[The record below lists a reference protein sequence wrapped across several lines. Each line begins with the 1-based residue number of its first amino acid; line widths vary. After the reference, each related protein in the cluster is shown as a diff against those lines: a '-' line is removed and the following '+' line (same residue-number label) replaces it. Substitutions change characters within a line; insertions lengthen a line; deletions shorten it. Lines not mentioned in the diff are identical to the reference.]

1 MVDILIGILGGL
13 FGSAIA
19 DFFAKRRW
27 LFNFLLGFLLVFIF
41 QIFVSIKD
49 SINFEEVLHF
59 TIFNKNLY
67 VISFLVVLFFMVI
80 GALGAKKKR
89 TEEHDSSL

>member
-13 FGSAIA
+13 FGSVIA
-19 DFFAKRRW
+19 DFFAKRKW

-41 QIFVSIKD
+41 QIIVSIKD
-49 SINFEEVLHF
+49 SADLDEVLKF

-67 VISFLVVLFFMVI
+67 FISFLVGLFFMII
-80 GALGAKKKR
+80 GALGAKKKL